1 MQAPPLL
8 SQGSEQRSQ
17 SSVVVQPLNSNH
29 RATPNVVTQKGS
41 VGSVPSEQPTEAEPV
56 IRTQIATVRSIPRER
71 LIGVTTIHILVFE
84 VIRANKYLLFQQKY
98 CLA

>member
-17 SSVVVQPLNSNH
+17 PSVVVQPLNSNR

-41 VGSVPSEQPTEAEPV
+41 VPSEQPTEAQPV

-71 LIGVTTIHILVFE
+71 LIGVTTIYILVFE
-84 VIRANKYLLFQQKY
+84 VIGASKYLLFQLKY